1 MSCWVSSRIRAHAQC
16 AAELVAVNCGG
27 GSNVLTSIVS
37 SRGEPADLLVQASTK
52 YEWRSTSE
60 PPLGLT
66 VPPTLLARWRGN
78 ARQMQVLARNG
89 PDHGRMPKAVLRV
102 VGNIDDPSA
111 ALRRASS
118 NHCSANL
125 SNISRF
131 FGSPVCP
138 AACAQS
144 CANHSYSAVSVI
156 TASAV
161 LSRQRRYL
169 VPFRATSV
177 PSERAHV
184 RDLVARAGTGL
195 RSRAVA
201 AGEALKSQG
210 RREEPANFMHFCH
223 AEASEK
229 PIGTSVNHERKSPA
243 PNRTRTKQ
251 LNFR

>member
-1 MSCWVSSRIRAHAQC
+1 MRGRTVRRELWRRVQCPYIDRILKGRTGLPSGTGVDQVRMA
-16 AAELVAVNCGG
+16 
-27 GSNVLTSIVS
+27 T
-37 SRGEPADLLVQASTK
+37 
-52 YEWRSTSE
+52 TSE
-60 PPLGLT
+60 PPRGLT

-102 VGNIDDPSA
+102 VGNIDDSSA

-131 FGSPVCP
+131 FGSSVCP

-169 VPFRATSV
+169 VPFRATSM

-210 RREEPANFMHFCH
+210 RREEPANFMHFVLR
-223 AEASEK
+223 K
-229 PIGTSVNHERKSPA
+229 RRKS
-243 PNRTRTKQ
+243 Q
-251 LNFR
+251 